1 MSASGHSQTGVPAA
15 AERTLAPPLPPPAP
29 ADAARLP
36 PLISRRPEAMLDLV
50 VRRFMRHR
58 LAVAG
63 LVVLAILVL
72 SAVLAPAI
80 TMDPDALSVS
90 DRKQGPSLE
99 HPFGTDEAGRDIFA
113 RTLHGGRI
121 SLTIGLAATL
131 VALAI
136 GTGLGAAAGY
146 FGGPLDALLMRLT
159 DAFLCFPQL
168 FVLIVLGTLINATA
182 LRFLQGS
189 IVPIAFVIGVL
200 SWMGLARLVRAT
212 FLSLKEKEFVE
223 AARAAG
229 GSNARIMV
237 RHVLPG
243 AVGPIVV
250 QASLLVAATI
260 ITESGLSYLG
270 YGVQPPTA
278 TWGNL
283 LRDAQP
289 HMQQLPV
296 FAIAPGMM
304 IFLTVISINFVGDGL
319 RDALDPYGRR

>member
-1 MSASGHSQTGVPAA
+1 
-15 AERTLAPPLPPPAP
+15 
-29 ADAARLP
+29 
-36 PLISRRPEAMLDLV
+36 MLDLV
-50 VRRFMRHR
+50 VRRFRRHH

-63 LVVLAILVL
+63 LVVLTVLVL
-72 SAVLAPAI
+72 SAILAPVI
-80 TMDPDALSVS
+80 TPDPDALSVS
-90 DRKQGPSLE
+90 ERKQGPSWE

-121 SLTIGLAATL
+121 SLTVGLAATL
-131 VALAI
+131 IALAI
-136 GTGLGAAAGY
+136 GTAFGAAAGY
-146 FGGPLDALLMRLT
+146 FGGVLDAGLMRLT

-168 FVLIVLGTLINATA
+168 FVLIVLGTLIRTTE
-182 LRFLQGS
+182 LRVLQGS
-189 IVPIAFVIGVL
+189 ILPIAIVIGVL

-229 GSNARIMV
+229 SGNARIML

-250 QASLLVAATI
+250 QASLLVAASI

-289 HMQQLPV
+289 HMQQLPI

-304 IFLTVISINFVGDGL
+304 IFLTVMSINFVGDGL

>member
-1 MSASGHSQTGVPAA
+1 MSASSTSAD
-15 AERTLAPPLPPPAP
+15 TLARELPPTTGSL
-29 ADAARLP
+29 AAGAAQLHDTMRD
-36 PLISRRPEAMLDLV
+36 LI
-50 VRRFMRHR
+50 VRRFRRHH

-63 LVVLAILVL
+63 LIILLLLIL
-72 SAVLAPAI
+72 SAIFAPLIA
-80 TMDPDALSVS
+80 MDPDALSVS
-90 DRKQGPSLE
+90 ARKQGPSWE
-99 HPFGTDEAGRDIFA
+99 HIFGTDEAGRDVFA
-113 RTLHGGRI
+113 RTLYGGRI

-131 VALAI
+131 IALAI
-136 GTGLGAAAGY
+136 GTAFGAAAGY
-146 FGGPLDALLMRLT
+146 FGGLLDALLMRLT

-168 FVLIVLGTLINATA
+168 FVLIVLGTLIRSTE
-182 LRFLQGS
+182 LRVLQGS
-189 IVPIAFVIGVL
+189 IIPIALVIGVL

-229 GSNARIMV
+229 SSNARIML

-250 QASLLVAATI
+250 QASLLVAASI

-296 FAIAPGMM
+296 FAIAPGLM